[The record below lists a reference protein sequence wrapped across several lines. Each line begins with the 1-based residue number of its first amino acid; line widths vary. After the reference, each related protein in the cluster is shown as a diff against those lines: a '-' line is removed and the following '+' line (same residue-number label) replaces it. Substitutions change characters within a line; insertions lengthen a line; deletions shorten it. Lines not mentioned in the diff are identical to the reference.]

1 MRSKSRLLLAGLQF
15 SFVSKNSFQCLS
27 FLFRISVARTC
38 WTERI
43 AAQAPNL
50 ARFVSAKLVLGRPA
64 QEGLIITQLFRLFVF
79 TSFLGL
85 RPLAL
90 LLLSSFSLDGFLA
103 CFLNAFRHESSFSF
117 NGDLYWM
124 V

>member
-1 MRSKSRLLLAGLQF
+1 
-15 SFVSKNSFQCLS
+15 
-27 FLFRISVARTC
+27 
-38 WTERI
+38 
-43 AAQAPNL
+43 
-50 ARFVSAKLVLGRPA
+50 
-64 QEGLIITQLFRLFVF
+64 
-79 TSFLGL
+79 L